1 MMTARH
7 LSADGVWEHFLNQ
20 GAATSLLAPATVWF
34 PIPLFG
40 GLINR
45 ICMEKGTRQD
55 NIIMHNAF
63 MVLLYIALIL
73 SSRVIMFR
81 ESVEW
86 MTVNV
91 NDRCG
96 AVAYLSIVPR
106 SAVSVACVSKLH
118 VVYCVV
124 QCNVTF

>member
-45 ICMEKGTRQD
+45 ICMEKGTRLD
-55 NIIMHNAF
+55 NIIMHNA
-63 MVLLYIALIL
+63 YIALIL

-106 SAVSVACVSKLH
+106 SAVCVACVSKLH
-118 VVYCVV
+118 VVFCVV